1 MRPHVS
7 INMAMTAD
15 GKIASANR
23 AVSTFGSRADHA
35 HLLALRDKA
44 DAILTG
50 AGTLNAQPQVTLGLG
65 PKSKMNPPLRVIASG
80 SGQVNANHKIFRS
93 PGAPVL
99 VLTTERISRTRL
111 KNLKAAAHNVKI
123 FGADE
128 INFKKALAWLQK
140 EWDVKR
146 LLCEGGGQL
155 NDALFRAAVVDEVNL
170 TVCPLILGGREAPT
184 LAEGLGFGQLK
195 DAARFSLKSCR
206 QLGNEMF
213 LVYRR
218 A

>member
-1 MRPHVS
+1 V
-7 INMAMTAD
+7 D
-15 GKIASANR
+15 
-23 AVSTFGSRADHA
+23 A
-35 HLLALRDKA
+35 H
-44 DAILTG
+44 
-50 AGTLNAQPQVTLGLG
+50 
-65 PKSKMNPPLRVIASG
+65 
-80 SGQVNANHKIFRS
+80 HKIFRS

-99 VLTTERISRTRL
+99 VLTTERISRPRL

-128 INFKKALAWLQK
+128 INFKKVLAWLQK
-140 EWDVKR
+140 EWNVKR

-170 TVCPLILGGREAPT
+170 TVCPLILGGRKAPT
-184 LAEGLGFGQLK
+184 LAEGWGFGQLK

-213 LVYRR
+213 LVYRK